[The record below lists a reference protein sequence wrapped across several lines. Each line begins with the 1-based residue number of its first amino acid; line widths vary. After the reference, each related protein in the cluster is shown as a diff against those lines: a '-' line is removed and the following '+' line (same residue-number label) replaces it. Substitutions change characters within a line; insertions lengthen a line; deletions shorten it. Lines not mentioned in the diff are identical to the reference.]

1 MFHSQHFCSEC
12 PRYFNADMTDLADPD
27 SHYTCRVVDT
37 AAQLVV
43 EDGLPCR
50 AAGWTQWRDHQVFV
64 SFATIQN

>member
-43 EDGLPCR
+43 ED
-50 AAGWTQWRDHQVFV
+50 HQLFV

>member
-1 MFHSQHFCSEC
+1 
-12 PRYFNADMTDLADPD
+12 MTDLADPD